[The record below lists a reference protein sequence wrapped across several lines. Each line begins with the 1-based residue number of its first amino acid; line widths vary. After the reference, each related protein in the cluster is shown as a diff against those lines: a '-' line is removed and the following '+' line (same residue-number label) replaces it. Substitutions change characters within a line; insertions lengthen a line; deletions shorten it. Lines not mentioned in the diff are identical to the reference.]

1 MSTAILPSPYC
12 LPIPTGLFF
21 LPSLRVLING
31 TYFSLKRYYFLAEL
45 RNFSNKIELAKIEVC
60 CSSSCLHVRVSAFS
74 IKLSSFPPSPFPN
87 PVGNEFLCSGLSQ
100 LDPAA
105 AAAGMVAAA
114 VATPPALKVSGP
126 PPPMIYFK
134 DEDRDIEAILHQLS
148 WLEAA
153 SPHNLSV
160 PPATPQLSGPLSRST
175 DCLLAIPPGTTE
187 LLEPLRSTSMI
198 NVADDPRLEKR
209 RHY

>member
-1 MSTAILPSPYC
+1 M
-12 LPIPTGLFF
+12 
-21 LPSLRVLING
+21 
-31 TYFSLKRYYFLAEL
+31 
-45 RNFSNKIELAKIEVC
+45 
-60 CSSSCLHVRVSAFS
+60 SAFS
-74 IKLSSFPPSPFPN
+74 VKLSSFPPFPN

-100 LDPAA
+100 LDPAT
-105 AAAGMVAAA
+105 AGMVAAA
-114 VATPPALKVSGP
+114 VAPPPALKVSGP

-160 PPATPQLSGPLSRST
+160 PPAAPQLGGPLSRST
-175 DCLLAIPPGTTE
+175 DCLLAIPPPGTTE

-209 RHY
+209 RKLLNRHYLFRQCSHTFVPPQAHSKNFYFCH